1 MADIYGIEPQDKL
14 AFNQLIDWWRRQ
26 SPSGDPAID
35 GRSDDAV
42 PIMLLDAPNGWK
54 QGRYCP
60 MVIDSLLPF
69 SYDVCMIGYPTVF
82 ELGTNR
88 RGTFKLKWQGE
99 ESEPIQF
106 DATALEFRRA
116 LPPSL
121 RDICKV
127 TGGRIDDIV
136 NGQPVT
142 YRPGRWFVSLP
153 APILGLEAVPLTDG
167 VYDALVLRIAESVM
181 ACGTSTFPC
190 WSLVNRTTAPRIAV
204 GSLALGWYVQAFGLM
219 VGVVEPRIYETY
231 QNRLTY
237 PTTTT
242 TGEPTTTTTGE
253 PTTTTESPPTT
264 TTESPPTTTTTIGP
278 TTTTTTG
285 TPTTTTTG
293 APTTTTES
301 PSTTTS
307 AAPTTT
313 TTETPTTTTTEEATT
328 TTPEPATTTTE
339 TPDISYWEWNGVSW
353 SLVSET
359 CGPDSSPIPPE
370 GDGAFIGAIGT
381 GTCST

>member
-1 MADIYGIEPQDKL
+1 MTEKADIYGIEPQDKQ

-42 PIMLLDAPNGWK
+42 PIMLLDAPNGWS

-60 MVIDSLLPF
+60 MMIDSLLPF
-69 SYDVCMIGYPTVF
+69 SYDVCLIGYPAVF
-82 ELGTNR
+82 ELGSQQT
-88 RGTFKLKWQGE
+88 GTFKVSWQGVQ
-99 ESEPIQF
+99 SQPIAF
-106 DATALEFRRA
+106 DATAVEFRQA
-116 LPPSL
+116 LPKSL

-153 APILGLEAVPLTDG
+153 AAIPGLEAVQLSDG
-167 VYDALVLRIAESVM
+167 VYDSLVLRVAQSVM
-181 ACGTSTFPC
+181 ACGTATFPC
-190 WSLVNRTTAPRIAV
+190 WSLVNRTTAPRIAS

-231 QNRLTY
+231 SQRLTY

-242 TGEPTTTTTGE
+242 TGEPTTTTTAV
-253 PTTTTESPPTT
+253 PTTTTDG
-264 TTESPPTTTTTIGP
+264 PPTTTTTEGP
-278 TTTTTTG
+278 TTTTTPSETTTTSTTTTTTTTTTAAPTTTTTS

-293 APTTTTES
+293 APTTTT
-301 PSTTTS
+301 TS
-307 AAPTTT
+307 APTTT
-313 TTETPTTTTTEEATT
+313 TPPSGSCTYQWSAVDVDWTL
-328 TTPEPATTTTE
+328 
-339 TPDISYWEWNGVSW
+339 ISNLCPFGTNPFPPV
-353 SLVSET
+353 
-359 CGPDSSPIPPE
+359 GPGSV
-370 GDGAFIGAIGT
+370 DGEHRSGN
-381 GTCST
+381 CV